1 MVELTYEQRI
11 KWFIH
16 NYYETGMEY
25 GILLQTMRD
34 VNLDHFKW
42 YNEYISI
49 PRKVKKEELNYF
61 L

>member
-25 GILLQTMRD
+25 GILLETMKD
-34 VNLDHFKW
+34 ENLDRFKW
-42 YNEYISI
+42 YDEYISI
-49 PRKVKKEELNYF
+49 PKKVKEEELRYF
-61 L
+61 I

>member
-25 GILLQTMRD
+25 GILLETMKD
-34 VNLDHFKW
+34 ENLDRFKW
-42 YNEYISI
+42 YDEYISI
-49 PRKVKKEELNYF
+49 PKRVKEEELRYF
-61 L
+61 I